1 MNKLNSDQDFNALG
15 FLRFIYKWRKHLII
29 ISFAAALISAGISL
43 TITPMYE
50 SVVVMFPT
58 STNSVSKALISE
70 SFGGQEDLMEFGDEE
85 QVEQMLQILN
95 SSKIRSQVVA
105 KFDLISHYDIDPD
118 SKYKYTSLYEE
129 YNSNIT
135 FRRTEFMAVEI
146 KVMDKDPQFA
156 SDMANNIADLLDT
169 VKNQMIRER
178 SMDAF
183 LLVEKEYNKLKA
195 EVMQMEDSLT
205 QLRKKGVHDYES
217 QVEMINQQLAIELA
231 RGNQVGVNSLE
242 QKLDTLAKYG
252 GPYVS
257 IRDQLEHEKKQLS
270 MVKAK
275 YEEAKMDATQNLP
288 QKFVVDRA
296 YPAEKKSYPVRW
308 LIVVIS
314 TFASFFFS
322 IIILIIIENF
332 SILKTNIVLKPKEK

>member
-1 MNKLNSDQDFNALG
+1 MNKFNNDKDFNALG
-15 FLRFIYKWRKHLII
+15 FLQFLYKWRKHLII
-29 ISFAAALISAGISL
+29 ISFATALISAGISL
-43 TITPMYE
+43 TITDMYE

-70 SFGGQEDLMEFGDEE
+70 SFGGQEDLMEFGEEE
-85 QVEQMLQILN
+85 QAEQMLQILN
-95 SSKIRSQVVA
+95 SSKIRNKVIA
-105 KFDLISHYDIDPD
+105 KFDLMSHYDIDPD
-118 SKYKYTSLYEE
+118 SKYKYTNLYEE

-146 KVMDKDPQFA
+146 RVMDKDPQFA
-156 SDMANNIADLLDT
+156 ADMANDIANLLDS

-178 SMDAF
+178 SMEAF
-183 LLVEKEYNKLKA
+183 ILVEKEYLQLKD
-195 EVMQMEDSLT
+195 EVQQMEDSLT

-231 RGNQVGVNSLE
+231 RGNQAGIKSLE

-257 IRDQLEHEKKQLS
+257 IRDQLELEKKQLS

-288 QKFVVDRA
+288 QKFIVDIA
-296 YPAEKKSYPVRW
+296 YPAEKKTYPVRW
-308 LIVVIS
+308 MIVVIS
-314 TFASFFFS
+314 TLASFFFS
-322 IIILIIIENF
+322 IILIIMLENF
-332 SILKTNIVLKPKEK
+332 SKFKKNIVLNPDDK